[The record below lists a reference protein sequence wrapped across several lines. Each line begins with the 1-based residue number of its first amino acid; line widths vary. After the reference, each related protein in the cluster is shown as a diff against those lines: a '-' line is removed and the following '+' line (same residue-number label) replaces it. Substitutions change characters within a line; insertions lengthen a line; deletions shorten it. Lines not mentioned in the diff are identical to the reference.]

1 MADERCLFPLVDEAD
16 YFGDFGVGHDG
27 GDGEGEFLGVDLF
40 GDGEG
45 EVVELGVAFLT
56 VGRDGVVDDGLH
68 AVVGEIFLQ
77 LVAAL
82 GTDREDVEHVGVGI
96 GNAGEYDCGVGDAVD
111 VHAGYLFAAGVVGV
125 EVTELNVEH
134 CGLDFVEAGVAA
146 DVAEYVFACGAVV
159 GEGTDGAC
167 ELFVVGG
174 DGSGV
179 AECAEVFAGVEA
191 VAGGVAERS
200 GAAAVEEAS
209 VGLGVVFDEFEIVLL
224 ADAADL
230 VGVGALAVEVHD
242 HDGAGAGGDGCFD
255 ARGVDL
261 IGGYVGLH
269 EDGHEAVFGDGEDGC
284 YVGVGGDDDFVAGL
298 HDAHF
303 DVGAEYPDECVE
315 AVGAAY
321 GIAGADVVGIVFFKL
336 FVLFALEIP
345 AGVDYAADCLTDF
358 VAVACGDF
366 LKIKKFYHDGTL
378 ILLWNTF

>member
-1 MADERCLFPLVDEAD
+1 M
-16 YFGDFGVGHDG
+16 
-27 GDGEGEFLGVDLF
+27 DLF

-56 VGRDGVVDDGLH
+56 VGRYGVVDDGLH

-82 GTDREDVEHVGVGI
+82 GTDREDVEHMGVGI
-96 GNAGEYDCGVGDAVD
+96 GNAGEYDGGVGDAVD

-125 EVTELNVEH
+125 EVTELNVGRCALGLASLLAEH
-134 CGLDFVEAGVAA
+134 
-146 DVAEYVFACGAVV
+146 VFACGAVV

-209 VGLGVVFDEFEIVLL
+209 VGLGVVFDEFEMVVF

-242 HDGAGAGGDGCFD
+242 HDGAGAGGDGRFD

-269 EDGHEAVFGDGEDGC
+269 EDGHEAVFGDGEYGGDI
-284 YVGVGGDDDFVAGL
+284 GVGGDDDFVAWL

-303 DVGAEYPDECVE
+303 HIGAEYPDECVE

-321 GIAGADVVGIVFFKL
+321 GIACADVVGVVFFKL
-336 FVLFALEIP
+336 FVFFALQVP
-345 AGVDYAADCLTDF
+345 AGIDYSADCLTDF
-358 VAVACGDF
+358 VAVARGDF
-366 LKIKKFYHDGTL
+366 LKIRKFYHDGML
-378 ILLWNTF
+378 ILLWNTV

>member
-1 MADERCLFPLVDEAD
+1 MLLLPLVDKAD
-16 YFGDFGVGHDG
+16 NFGDFLIGHHG
-27 GDGEGEFLGVDLF
+27 GDGEGELLGVDLL
-40 GDGEG
+40 GDREG
-45 EVVELGVAFLT
+45 EVVELRVAFLT

-366 LKIKKFYHDGTL
+366 LKIKKFYHDGML
-378 ILLWNTF
+378 MLLLLWNTV